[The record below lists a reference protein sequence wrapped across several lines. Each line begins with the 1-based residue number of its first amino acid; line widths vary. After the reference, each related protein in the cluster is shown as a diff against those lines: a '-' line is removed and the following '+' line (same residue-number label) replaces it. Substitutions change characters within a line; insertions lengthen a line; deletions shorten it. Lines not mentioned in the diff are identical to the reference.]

1 MILAGNAIPQT
12 ARPPAIHALGRVC
25 ERLRVRC
32 RNWALPILLAIAALA
47 LSVPR
52 LATPSGYVFDE
63 LYYAYTASNYVAGG
77 TDAYRWDEPPRDHPT
92 IEWTHPPVAKL
103 LIAADILVF
112 GDNPIGWRAV
122 SVLFGAVGIVVTF
135 LLARRLTGDQ
145 RIAALAAGLLLLDG
159 LYLVESRTGMSN
171 LFLLVFANAALLAF
185 SRVLTLPAPRIGPS
199 LLATGALL
207 GLAVATKWSA
217 VALLGLIGLAYS
229 WRAVR
234 IWRESPQ
241 LLDSYLRWGPIAFVA
256 LPAGIYLVSYGHF
269 FLTGHDWGDFVAL
282 HRAMLAYHR
291 DLGVVHPYSSA
302 WWEWPLAARPV
313 WYYAH
318 RSAGIGSFVF
328 ANGNPLLY
336 WPMVVA
342 VAWVAVDW
350 WGRRPQALTVLG
362 IGFFGQWLP
371 WAFSPRGT
379 FIYHFLP
386 AVPLGCVAL
395 AVVLADA
402 WRRGGWQRRVAA
414 VYVVGAVATFAFFYP
429 LTTAMPL
436 TPDQVALRLWFDS
449 WR

>member
-1 MILAGNAIPQT
+1 
-12 ARPPAIHALGRVC
+12 
-25 ERLRVRC
+25 LRRAVACLHVGWRDM
-32 RNWALPILLAIAALA
+32 ALPLLLAIAALT
-47 LSVPR
+47 LSMPR
-52 LATPSGYVFDE
+52 LATPTDYVFDE
-63 LYYAYTASNYVAGG
+63 IYYAYTASKYVSG
-77 TDAYRWDEPPRDHPT
+77 TADAYRWDVPPRNHPT

-103 LIAADILVF
+103 LIAGGIRIF

-122 SVLFGAVGIVVTF
+122 SVLFGAIGIIVTF
-135 LLARRLTGDQ
+135 LLARRLTGD
-145 RIAALAAGLLLLDG
+145 RGIAALAAGLLLLDG

-185 SRVLTLPAPRIGPS
+185 SRVLTLPAARVAPS
-199 LLATGALL
+199 LLATGTLL
-207 GLAVATKWSA
+207 GLAIATKWSA
-217 VALLGLIGLAYS
+217 VALLGLIGLAYC
-229 WRAVR
+229 WRGVR
-234 IWRESPQ
+234 IRRASPR
-241 LLDSYLRWGPIAFVA
+241 LLSAYVRWAPVAFVA
-256 LPAGIYLVSYGHF
+256 LPAGIYLLSYGHF

-282 HRAMLAYHR
+282 HRAMLTYHR

-318 RSAGIGSFVF
+318 RDPGIGSFVF
-328 ANGNPLLY
+328 VNCNPWLY
-336 WPMVVA
+336 WPMIVA

-350 WGRRPQALTVLG
+350 WRRRPEALTVLG

-395 AVVLADA
+395 AVVLSDA
-402 WRRGGWQRRVAA
+402 WQRGGWRRCAAA
-414 VYVVGAVATFAFFYP
+414 VYVIGATATFAFFYP
-429 LTTAMPL
+429 LATAMPL
-436 TPDQVALRLWFDS
+436 TPDQVAQHLWFDS